1 MPFRIIQVNLI
12 FAMIKLNR
20 NIVRVAIGIKALI
33 LTGVLISIVA
43 IGYDQYSLSSSTF
56 PENNQLAEKKEG
68 VLLYLILF
76 LVPLVLSVIIDFKE
90 QKDAF
95 LKGKWYLITLGLIVF
110 YILLNQLK
118 GHYTALI
125 LAGIMIIAL
134 STVLRK
140 QYARN

>member
-1 MPFRIIQVNLI
+1 
-12 FAMIKLNR
+12 MIKLNR

>member
-1 MPFRIIQVNLI
+1 LI